1 MSLEQFARVW
11 GTSPATGTTLLV
23 HLAIADL
30 AIEKMVRAA
39 QAAIADLARCSVTTV
54 ARAMQE
60 LVDLGVIIV
69 VDDRTK
75 PAIYALIHQSD
86 GISTQLR
93 MNRVDNVQNDG
104 ILQADGKE
112 PQESGQTEGIAVQD
126 TLEVNSA
133 RDVRLPNEGNI
144 GAPMPVSTEDIAEIP
159 LREPTPPVVE
169 VPSVA
174 DMRPIMDLQDAI
186 ARDVREATGI
196 DRVLIEDPAPA
207 PTFKAMARSVVLQ
220 PSSDP
225 VAELSAFL
233 RALGVQ
239 PNPEAPAYWYRD
251 EHVQDFKALLLF
263 ADKTPGELLDA
274 VHQAQVKTPTIR
286 KLADAYNALAQ
297 AGIIPF

>member
-30 AIEKMVRAA
+30 AIEKMVRAP

-60 LVDLGVIIV
+60 LVDMGVIIV

-104 ILQADGKE
+104 ILQDDSKE

-126 TLEVNSA
+126 TLGKNLA
-133 RDVRLPNEGNI
+133 REGNI
-144 GAPMPVSTEDIAEIP
+144 GDPMPVSTEDIAEIP

-286 KLADAYNALAQ
+286 KLADAHNVLAQ

>member
-159 LREPTPPVVE
+159 LHESTPPV
-169 VPSVA
+169 S
-174 DMRPIMDLQDAI
+174 RI
-186 ARDVREATGI
+186 
-196 DRVLIEDPAPA
+196 LIEDPAPA

-251 EHVQDFKALLLF
+251 EHVQDFKALLLL

-286 KLADAYNALAQ
+286 KLADAHNALAQ

>member
-30 AIEKMVRAA
+30 AIEKMVRAP

-60 LVDLGVIIV
+60 LVDMGVIIV

-112 PQESGQTEGIAVQD
+112 PQESGQTGGIAGEG
-126 TLEVNSA
+126 TGGKSLA
-133 RDVRLPNEGNI
+133 REGNI
-144 GAPMPVSTEDIAEIP
+144 GDPMPVSTEDIAEIP

-251 EHVQDFKALLLF
+251 EHVQDFKALLLL

-286 KLADAYNALAQ
+286 KLADAHNALAQ

>member
-30 AIEKMVRAA
+30 AIEKMVRAP

-60 LVDLGVIIV
+60 LVDMGVIIV

-104 ILQADGKE
+104 ILQDDSKE

-126 TLEVNSA
+126 TLGKNLA
-133 RDVRLPNEGNI
+133 REGNI
-144 GAPMPVSTEDIAEIP
+144 GDPMPVSTEDIAEIP
-159 LREPTPPVVE
+159 LHESTPPV
-169 VPSVA
+169 S
-174 DMRPIMDLQDAI
+174 RI
-186 ARDVREATGI
+186 
-196 DRVLIEDPAPA
+196 LIEDPAPA

-251 EHVQDFKALLLF
+251 EHVQDFKALLLL

-286 KLADAYNALAQ
+286 KLADAHNALAQ

>member
-30 AIEKMVRAA
+30 AIEKMVRAP

-60 LVDLGVIIV
+60 LVDMGVIIV

-75 PAIYALIHQSD
+75 PAIYALIYQSD

-104 ILQADGKE
+104 ILQDDSKE
-112 PQESGQTEGIAVQD
+112 LQESGQTEGMAVQD
-126 TLEVNSA
+126 TLGKNLA
-133 RDVRLPNEGNI
+133 REGNI
-144 GAPMPVSTEDIAEIP
+144 GDPMPVSTEDIAEIP
-159 LREPTPPVVE
+159 LHESTPPV
-169 VPSVA
+169 S
-174 DMRPIMDLQDAI
+174 RI
-186 ARDVREATGI
+186 
-196 DRVLIEDPAPA
+196 LIEDPAPA

-251 EHVQDFKALLLF
+251 EHVQDFKALLLL

-286 KLADAYNALAQ
+286 KLADAHNALAQ